1 MKATCENCGLVEMES
16 VYSLEHRRKWFKR
29 VRFCIVE
36 LICPNCYTVLYT
48 REYALKKKRL
58 YCHFDGKLYMAFEN
72 ENEVKDWGEKV
83 LNPKWEDKT
92 EDWGEKTLNPKTED

>member
-1 MKATCENCGLVEMES
+1 MKATCENCGLIDMKNL
-16 VYSLEHRRKWFKR
+16 YSLETRKKWFKR

-48 REYALKKKRL
+48 REYALKKKSL

-72 ENEVKDWGEKV
+72 EDEVKEWGDTV
-83 LNPKWEDKT
+83 LNPNT
-92 EDWGEKTLNPKTED
+92 ED

>member
-1 MKATCENCGLVEMES
+1 MKATCENCGLVEMKNL
-16 VYSLEHRRKWFKR
+16 YSLETRKKWFKR

-36 LICPNCYTVLYT
+36 LICPICDNVLYT

-72 ENEVKDWGEKV
+72 EEEVKEWGDTV
-83 LNPKWEDKT
+83 LNPNT
-92 EDWGEKTLNPKTED
+92 ED